1 MISLKQ
7 SKVQLGGL
15 SAMITLAL
23 SLALGAQAQD
33 YMGASSLH
41 GKTVILPRGTTFEGR
56 MDLTIGSRSRQGQAF
71 TISMAA
77 PVLANGTD
85 VLIPAGSQIIGEV
98 VEAIASGDVPH
109 PKGMKPTGKLR
120 VQLSGLR
127 TPDGVTYPLVASLA
141 GETFS
146 SGGGGQG
153 SQQANKNLGG
163 GIGYVGSQ
171 ASFEAVAPGMDAKRR
186 GGGGG
191 QGPKVLTKS
200 EIMRDPIYGIDQN
213 DNNNNGGGQAPKI
226 RSLVKKGRDIYIAS
240 GSPVSI
246 KLDAPF
252 KIGISQAAGAAA
264 ALTPQVDL
272 NADGTFGRRFV
283 KQAPPPPQQQD
294 QPGGVA
300 PGENPLPG
308 ILPDVPHSVP
318 AYNPIAPAA
327 APPAAVAPPAA
338 PVVQPMQAQQP
349 AGQLQPAGQAATP
362 AKGNDF

>member
-7 SKVQLGGL
+7 SKVQLAAL
-15 SAMITLAL
+15 SATITLAL

-85 VLIPAGSQIIGEV
+85 VLIPAGSQILGEV

-146 SGGGGQG
+146 NGGGGQG
-153 SQQANKNLGG
+153 SQNANKNLGG

-186 GGGGG
+186 GSGGG
-191 QGPKVLTKS
+191 QGPKVLTRS
-200 EIMRDPIYGIDQN
+200 EIMRDPIYGIDPN
-213 DNNNNGGGQAPKI
+213 DNNNGSGQAPKI

-272 NADGTFGRRFV
+272 NTDGTFGRRFV
-283 KQAPPPPQQQD
+283 KQTAPPPQQQD
-294 QPGGVA
+294 QTVA

-308 ILPDVPHSVP
+308 ILPDVPHTVP
-318 AYNPIAPAA
+318 TYNP

-338 PVVQPMQAQQP
+338 PAVQPMQAQQP

>member
-7 SKVQLGGL
+7 SKVQLAGL
-15 SAMITLAL
+15 SAMITLAF

-109 PKGMKPTGKLR
+109 PKGMKPIGKLR

-146 SGGGGQG
+146 TGGQG
-153 SQQANKNLGG
+153 GGQANKNLGG

-171 ASFEAVAPGMDAKRR
+171 ASFEAVAPGMDTKRR
-186 GGGGG
+186 GGDGG
-191 QGPKVLTKS
+191 QGPKVLTRS

-213 DNNNNGGGQAPKI
+213 DNNNGGGQAPKI

-272 NADGTFGRRFV
+272 NTDGTFGRRFV
-283 KQAPPPPQQQD
+283 KQAAPPPQQQD
-294 QPGGVA
+294 QTVA

-318 AYNPIAPAA
+318 AYNPP
-327 APPAAVAPPAA
+327 PPAAVAPPAA
-338 PVVQPMQAQQP
+338 IAPPAVQPMQAQQP